1 MMIDVTRRCPMCG
14 KISSVSCDRDAW
26 RTWESGGC
34 LIQEAFPDMD
44 IHTRETLISGMCLP
58 CQESFFVEDED
69 DCDGEC
75 DTCPNYS
82 SNVDFAHCNGE
93 CMCCS
98 KKDICAHSDII

>member
-14 KISSVSCDRDAW
+14 KISSVTCDRDAW

-44 IHTRETLISGMCLP
+44 IHTREILISGMCLE
-58 CQESFFVEDED
+58 CQESFFVEDDD

-75 DTCPNYS
+75 DVCTDYDCPGNAS
-82 SNVDFAHCNGE
+82 IFAPLY
-93 CMCCS
+93 
-98 KKDICAHSDII
+98 D

>member
-1 MMIDVTRRCPMCG
+1 MLITVNNRCPICG
-14 KISSVSCDRDAW
+14 KITSVTCDRDAW

-75 DTCPNYS
+75 DTCSNYS
-82 SNVDFAHCNGE
+82 SNVDFSHCNGE

-98 KKDICAHSDII
+98 EKDTCAHSDTH